1 MTDDPF
7 APLPPRGAPD
17 VSPDDV
23 ADAAGNS
30 LDADDVSSA
39 NDAITGPTSGP
50 AEHRSDAV
58 HEIELENEEVT
69 LEPLEPPPARPEPT
83 TQPVPAPP
91 PPPMRSQPATR
102 SGAGR
107 FFFGVVLGAVVGA
120 IVAGGIVVAFDED
133 PVAPAPVAAEPVSTE
148 TVTEAPEPAAAVQP
162 PTTVAEVTPEVVA
175 LDPGRLDVKAVL
187 AAIQPAVVSIE
198 IRSNLGGGAGTGF
211 IISPD
216 GNIVTNAHVVDGADQ
231 IVVHLA
237 DGRELEALMIEQD
250 RTRDLAVLSV
260 DAEGLPTARLGVSAD
275 LEVGDEVLAI
285 GNALALG
292 DTPTVTTGIVSA
304 LERRVVT
311 DSAEL
316 TRIIQTDAAINPGNS
331 GGPLVNARGE
341 VIGVNTAI
349 AGNAEGIG
357 FAISI
362 DHARPVIES
371 LVQGVVPTRPLLGV
385 NIGSVSDLLD
395 DARTELGVADSV
407 DSGAVIVAVT
417 EDGAAQ
423 GAGLVAGEVIVE
435 FDGRQ
440 IDDADDLVD
449 AVRASTPGASVSV
462 TVVGTDGQQ
471 RTLEIELGS
480 AEGAGG

>member
-1 MTDDPF
+1 MQ
-7 APLPPRGAPD
+7 
-17 VSPDDV
+17 
-23 ADAAGNS
+23 
-30 LDADDVSSA
+30 
-39 NDAITGPTSGP
+39 
-50 AEHRSDAV
+50 
-58 HEIELENEEVT
+58 EIELENQEVT
-69 LEPLEPPPARPEPT
+69 LEPLEAAPSRPAPESR
-83 TQPVPAPP
+83 PAPP

-107 FFFGVVLGAVVGA
+107 FLFGVVLGAVVGA

-133 PVAPAPVAAEPVSTE
+133 PVAPVPVVAEPVA
-148 TVTEAPEPAAAVQP
+148 TEAVIDEPAPTPSVQA
-162 PTTVAEVTPEVVA
+162 PTRAAEVTPEVA
-175 LDPGRLDVKAVL
+175 PSGTTLRLDVKAVL
-187 AAIQPAVVSIE
+187 AAIQPAVVSVE
-198 IRSNLGGGAGTGF
+198 IRSGSAAGAGTGF

-216 GNIVTNAHVVDGADQ
+216 GNIVTNAHVVEGADR
-231 IVVHLA
+231 ILVHLA
-237 DGRELEALMIEQD
+237 DGRELDAELIEQD
-250 RTRDLAVLSV
+250 TTRDLAVLNV
-260 DAEGLPTARLGVSAD
+260 DAEGLPTARLGVSAE

-395 DARTELGVADSV
+395 EDRASLGVPEGLE
-407 DSGAVIVAVT
+407 SGAVIVRVS
-417 EDGAAQ
+417 EGGAAES
-423 GAGLVAGEVIVE
+423 AGLVPGEVIVV
-435 FDGRQ
+435 FDGRR
-440 IDDADDLVD
+440 INDSEDLVD
-449 AVRASTPGASVSV
+449 AVRASTPGATV
-462 TVVGTDGQQ
+462 TLTVIGADGQE
-471 RTLEIELGS
+471 RTLELELGS
-480 AEGAGG
+480 ATGAGG